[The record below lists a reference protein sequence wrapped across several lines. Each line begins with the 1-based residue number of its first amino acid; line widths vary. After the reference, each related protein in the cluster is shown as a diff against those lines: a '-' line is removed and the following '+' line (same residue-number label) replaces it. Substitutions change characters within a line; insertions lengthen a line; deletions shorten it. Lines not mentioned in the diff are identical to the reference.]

1 MPTPRVCD
9 RVVDRLRGLSLCLKS
24 EKSCI
29 DNSTTRSSFILLEA
43 LLCRHVISLTSR
55 KGRIVSVNQFA
66 CSSFLGS
73 SFIHQDIG
81 PIIHESDCSRVEPI
95 VRVSNRSGRTISI
108 CTHFLH
114 NACPS
119 SWSSNE
125 RTQDETIFRP
135 SSVPWQWT
143 MSTLC
148 QRQSVLF
155 SGRICSLEEL
165 L

>member
-1 MPTPRVCD
+1 MPRICD
-9 RVVDRLRGLSLCLKS
+9 RVVDRLHGLLLRLQS

-29 DNSTTRSSFILLEA
+29 DNSFERSFFVLLEA
-43 LLCRHVISLTSR
+43 VLCRHVIRRTSR
-55 KGRIVSVNQFA
+55 RGRITSVNQFA

-81 PIIHESDCSRVEPI
+81 LIIHESDCSGVKPI
-95 VRVSNRSGRTISI
+95 VRVPNPSGCTISM
-108 CTHFLH
+108 CMHFLY

-135 SSVPWQWT
+135 SSVP
-143 MSTLC
+143 
-148 QRQSVLF
+148 
-155 SGRICSLEEL
+155 
-165 L
+165 